1 VGERELEDMSTR
13 IRESLVA
20 KGMPSP
26 GRLHGRWLVAARATW
41 LAMVTL
47 TIGLFV
53 VSVPA
58 GYSLLRTVCTR
69 KPCGPEQLSPEGA
82 EAIGR
87 LGMSLGW
94 YAAYNTALVVVFA
107 IVFCAV
113 AFVIFWRRSDDTMA
127 LYTSRTLVLLGV
139 FLPEWTAELLW
150 PLYPSLR
157 LTLELLTSLMFTCL
171 FILLYIFPDGRFVPR
186 WTRWLAA
193 VWVVFQVSSYVFP
206 ESVVSAGNWSPILAE
221 LVVVGL
227 IFTCLFAQVY
237 RYLRVSGPV
246 ERQQTKWVIFGLM
259 ATLVILILVSVPPE
273 FNSSLGQPGT
283 LYDLILDFVSFWI
296 VLLVPLTFGI
306 AILRHRLFDIDL
318 LINRTLVYGSLT
330 ATLVVLYVVAVV
342 AFQTVIHAVTG
353 SDSQLAIVASTLNI
367 AALFN
372 PLRRRI
378 QGFIDRRFYRR
389 KYDAARTLE
398 EFSARLK
405 EETDLDR
412 LGGDLVSVVRETVQ
426 PEHASLWL
434 RPQRFDRREGGSSGV

>member
-1 VGERELEDMSTR
+1 
-13 IRESLVA
+13 LVA
-20 KGMPSP
+20 TGTLSS
-26 GRLHGRWLVAARATW
+26 GRLHGRWLLVARVAW
-41 LAMVTL
+41 LAIAAL

-53 VSVPA
+53 FSIPA
-58 GYSLLRTVCTR
+58 GYALLRTVCTR

-82 EAIGR
+82 EAIGQ
-87 LGMSLGW
+87 LGLSLGW

-107 IVFCAV
+107 VVFCAV
-113 AFVIFWRRSDDTMA
+113 AFVIFWRRSDDIMA
-127 LYTSRTLVLLGV
+127 LYTSLTLVLLGV

-157 LTLELLTSLMFTCL
+157 LTLELITSLMFTCL

-186 WTRWLAA
+186 WTRWLAV
-193 VWVVFQVSSYVFP
+193 VWVVVQGSSYVFP
-206 ESVVSAGNWSPILAE
+206 ESAIAPGSWPSLLKE
-221 LVVVGL
+221 LVVAAL
-227 IFTCLFAQVY
+227 ICTCLFAQVY
-237 RYLRVSGPV
+237 RYLKVSGPV

-273 FNSSLGQPGT
+273 INSSLGQPGT

-306 AILRHRLFDIDL
+306 AILRHRLFDIDVI
-318 LINRTLVYGSLT
+318 INRTLVYGSLT
-330 ATLVVLYVVAVV
+330 ATLVVLYVVAIVF
-342 AFQTVIHAVTG
+342 FQTVLHALTG
-353 SDSQLAIVASTLNI
+353 SDSQLAVVASTLNI

-398 EFSARLK
+398 AYAARLRD
-405 EETDLDR
+405 EPDIEQLR
-412 LGGDLVSVVRETVQ
+412 SALISVVERTVQ
-426 PEHASLWL
+426 PEHVSLWL
-434 RPQRFDRREGGSSGV
+434 RSPQSEQSR

>member
-1 VGERELEDMSTR
+1 MVETGTPPPR
-13 IRESLVA
+13 
-20 KGMPSP
+20 
-26 GRLHGRWLVAARATW
+26 RLHGRWLVAARAVW
-41 LAMVTL
+41 LAVVAL

-58 GYSLLRTVCTR
+58 GYSLLRTVCTQ

-82 EAIGR
+82 QSISR

-113 AFVIFWRRSDDTMA
+113 AFVIFWRRSDDIMA
-127 LYTSRTLVLLGV
+127 LYTSLTLVLLGM

-186 WTRWLAA
+186 WTRWLAV
-193 VWVVFQVSSYVFP
+193 VWVAIQVSSYVFP
-206 ESVVSAGNWSPILAE
+206 DLDFSPAGWSSILRE
-221 LVVVGL
+221 LVVAGL

-246 ERQQTKWVIFGLM
+246 ERQQTKWVVFGLM
-259 ATLVILILVSVPPE
+259 ATLVVLILVSVPPE
-273 FNSSLGQPGT
+273 FYPSLGQPGT

-306 AILRHRLFDIDL
+306 AILRHRLFDIDVI
-318 LINRTLVYGSLT
+318 INRTLVYGTLT
-330 ATLVVLYVVAVV
+330 ATLVVVYVVAVV
-342 AFQTVIHAVTG
+342 VFQTVLHALTG

-378 QGFIDRRFYRR
+378 QSFIDRRFYRR
-389 KYDAARTLE
+389 KYNAARTLE
-398 EFSARLK
+398 AYAARLR
-405 EETDLDR
+405 EETDLGQ
-412 LGGDLVSVVRETVQ
+412 LSGALVSVVEKTVQ
-426 PEHASLWL
+426 PAHVSLWL
-434 RPQRFDRREGGSSGV
+434 RAPESGERR

>member
-1 VGERELEDMSTR
+1 
-13 IRESLVA
+13 LVA
-20 KGMPSP
+20 TGTPYS
-26 GRLHGRWLVAARATW
+26 GRLHGRWLLVARVAW
-41 LAMVTL
+41 LAIAAL

-53 VSVPA
+53 FSIPA
-58 GYSLLRTVCTR
+58 GYALLRTVCTR

-82 EAIGR
+82 EAIGQ
-87 LGMSLGW
+87 LGLSLGW

-107 IVFCAV
+107 VVFCAV
-113 AFVIFWRRSDDTMA
+113 AFVIFWRRSDDIMA
-127 LYTSRTLVLLGV
+127 LYTSLTLVLLGV

-157 LTLELLTSLMFTCL
+157 LTLELITALMFSCL

-186 WTRWLAA
+186 WTRWLAV
-193 VWVVFQVSSYVFP
+193 VWVVVQGSSYVFP
-206 ESVVSAGNWSPILAE
+206 ESAIAPGSWPSLLKE
-221 LVVVGL
+221 LVVAAL
-227 IFTCLFAQVY
+227 ICTCLFAQVY
-237 RYLRVSGPV
+237 RYLKVSGPV

-273 FNSSLGQPGT
+273 INSSLGQPGT

-306 AILRHRLFDIDL
+306 AILRHRLFDIDVI
-318 LINRTLVYGSLT
+318 INRTLVYGSLT
-330 ATLVVLYVVAVV
+330 ATLVVLYVVAIVF
-342 AFQTVIHAVTG
+342 FQTVLHALTG
-353 SDSQLAIVASTLNI
+353 SDSQLAVVASTLNI

-398 EFSARLK
+398 AYAARLRD
-405 EETDLDR
+405 EPDIEQLR
-412 LGGDLVSVVRETVQ
+412 SALISVVGRTVQ
-426 PEHASLWL
+426 PEHVSLWL
-434 RPQRFDRREGGSSGV
+434 RSPESEQSR